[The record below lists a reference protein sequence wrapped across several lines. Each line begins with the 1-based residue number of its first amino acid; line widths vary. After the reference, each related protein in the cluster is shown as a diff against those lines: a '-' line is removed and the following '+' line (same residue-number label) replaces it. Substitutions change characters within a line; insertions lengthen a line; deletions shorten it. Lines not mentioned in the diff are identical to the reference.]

1 MWGQSQTAMRLYS
14 LCLSLGVPSQI
25 TMTNDTSAKQPPS
38 GVDFGEGASAS
49 HIKGL
54 IRNLETEKSVHD
66 TKFAENPLHTDCL
79 KRFDQVLLQLQDEL
93 AKLLA
98 ETA

>member
-1 MWGQSQTAMRLYS
+1 MRLYS
-14 LCLSLGVPSQI
+14 SCLFLGIPGQS
-25 TMTNDTSAKQPPS
+25 TMTNETDTKKVQS
-38 GVDFGEGASAS
+38 GVDFGEGANAA

-54 IRNLETEKSVHD
+54 IRNLESEKAVHD
-66 TKFAENPLHTDCL
+66 TKFAENPLHTDCH
-79 KRFDQVLLQLQDEL
+79 KRFDNVLAQLQDEL